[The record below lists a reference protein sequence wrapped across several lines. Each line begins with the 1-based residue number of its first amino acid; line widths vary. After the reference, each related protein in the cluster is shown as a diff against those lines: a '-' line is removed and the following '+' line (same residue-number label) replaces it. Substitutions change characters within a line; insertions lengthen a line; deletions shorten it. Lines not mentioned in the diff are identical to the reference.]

1 MYINNHNPLSWI
13 RGLDKGH
20 VTIGADCW
28 IGPFTVI
35 DGEYDFIELG
45 QGVNVS
51 SGAQILTHDTV
62 KRCITGRAYP
72 DVDHKPTKIGNRV
85 FIGTNAV
92 ILKGCIIGD
101 GSVVAAG
108 AVVLEDTIVPPH
120 SLVYG
125 VPAKIKPLSN
135 HE

>member
-1 MYINNHNPLSWI
+1 MYVNNHNPLAWI
-13 RGLDKGH
+13 RGIEKGH
-20 VTIGADCW
+20 VSIGEDCW

-35 DGEYDFIELG
+35 DGEYDHIELG
-45 QGVNVS
+45 KGVNVS

-62 KRCITGRAYP
+62 QRCITGRAYNQI
-72 DVDHKPTKIGNRV
+72 DHKPTKIGNFV

-101 GSVVAAG
+101 SSVVAAG
-108 AVVLEDTIVPPH
+108 AVVLEDTVVPPN

-125 VPAKIKPLSN
+125 VPAKVKPLST
-135 HE
+135 